1 MHSTNLS
8 LIGFGA
14 GASLAVRRANA
25 DDNVRALVIVN
36 PTRENFG
43 YNLVKGVA
51 ELGGLPTLVVAPKD
65 RRDDA
70 RRLQTAAHEEND
82 GLEYVEISNLKTE
95 AAEVLTDKRLNAGLS
110 KWLRDQAMPKK

>member
-14 GASLAVRRANA
+14 GASLAVRRAA
-25 DDNVRALVIVN
+25 TDDNVRALVIVN

-43 YNLVKGVA
+43 YNLVNGVA
-51 ELGGLPTLVVAPKD
+51 ELGGLPTLVAPKD

-70 RRLQTAAHEEND
+70 KRLQTAAHEEND

-95 AAEVLTDKRLNAGLS
+95 AAEVLSDKRLNASLG